1 MPRLLLLL
9 LLITACST
17 PNPPG
22 QYSTEDTIIP
32 NGPIR
37 LSARIYK
44 PGGQGPFP
52 AAILLHGSEN
62 HTKDYYTE
70 YSEYFA
76 AHGIV
81 VANYDKRGQG
91 QSTGNLW
98 TSTFQDLAGD
108 AVEVVD
114 HLALL
119 PYVDNSR
126 IGLWADSQGG
136 WVALL
141 ADSLS
146 SRIDFIINK
155 SGPAVTPLAQTL
167 YDTRE
172 NYLEPDGVPANIQD
186 ELLNLYPQ
194 ILEYLTRNRE
204 EALWDE
210 IHRQLNRFAPTPY
223 FKESFDEYYLSLL
236 NPPEEMKTINEVP
249 LDPSGRDYDFDP
261 ASLLQK
267 LDTPML
273 MLYGTADEL
282 VDIQESAGIIRKIQ
296 NPAIEL
302 KIYPKADHGI
312 RIHRKPGFLL
322 KPCFP
327 EGYLDSLVKFIITP

>member
-1 MPRLLLLL
+1 MPRLLLFLL
-9 LLITACST
+9 PFLFLACATSDQ
-17 PNPPG
+17 PG

-32 NGPIR
+32 NDSIR

-52 AAILLHGSEN
+52 AVVLLHGSKN

-98 TSTFQDLAGD
+98 TATFHGLADD
-108 AVEVVD
+108 AVAVVE
-114 HLALL
+114 HLASQ
-119 PYVDNSR
+119 PYVDDSR

-146 SRIDFIINK
+146 PQISFIINK

-172 NYLEPDGVPANIQD
+172 NYLEANGVPEDIQD

-204 EALWDE
+204 EALWRE
-210 IHRQLNRFAPTPY
+210 IHCPY
-223 FKESFDEYYLSLL
+223 HEALRRLQGSSTGTGHYDRPVDAAGHGLRISRHLPGRPLRTDAQGQGLGCPLVLYPRKRTIDH
-236 NPPEEMKTINEVP
+236 PCEET
-249 LDPSGRDYDFDP
+249 G
-261 ASLLQK
+261 
-267 LDTPML
+267 
-273 MLYGTADEL
+273 
-282 VDIQESAGIIRKIQ
+282 
-296 NPAIEL
+296 
-302 KIYPKADHGI
+302 
-312 RIHRKPGFLL
+312 
-322 KPCFP
+322 
-327 EGYLDSLVKFIITP
+327 